1 MKWFSLFAVIF
12 NMLNVTFPSA
22 VFTAS
27 LEPVVIRSISYRND
41 SQPKETITFKLDAAV
56 EPNIFFIPGEKPRLV
71 LDFPQSV
78 YLGKNVIVLSDSI
91 LASAIRIGL
100 HQKPLKK
107 TRAVIDLLPKM
118 VVRYATEY
126 RAQEHTLIVTLTPD
140 SARPDSNV
148 PRSLKAE
155 SRKVLSSQKDISDSP
170 LETKDFSSVVSARK
184 VAKERAPEKVV
195 PAADP
200 MILEISFDE
209 SSGSGEMVLIRV
221 NGFYPPT
228 VSAIE
233 TDTPQVLCDFLA
245 TGFSPEIHKEIQ
257 ANGRYVKRIYATMQQ
272 DPEQVRVVLELLPE
286 HNYDL
291 QQVFFRNDNLFVL
304 MVNELTPNQ
313 GGE

>member
-1 MKWFSLFAVIF
+1 MKWFSLLTVIC
-12 NMLNVTFPSA
+12 NILNISFPSA

-41 SQPKETITFKLDAAV
+41 SHPKETITFKLDAAA

-78 YLGKNVIVLSDSI
+78 YLGKNVIALSDSI

-107 TRAVIDLLPKM
+107 TRAVIDLSPKM
-118 VVRYATEY
+118 VVHYATEY
-126 RAQEHTLIVTLTPD
+126 KAQEHTLIVTLTPD
-140 SARPDSNV
+140 SAKPHSNV
-148 PRSLKAE
+148 HRSLKAE
-155 SRKVLSSQKDISDSP
+155 SRKVLSSQKDISDTP
-170 LETKDFSSVVSARK
+170 LETKDLSPVVSVKK
-184 VAKERAPEKVV
+184 VAKERAPEKIV

-200 MILEISFDE
+200 MILEISFDD
-209 SSGSGEMVLIRV
+209 SSGRGDMVLIRV
-221 NGFYPPT
+221 NGFYPPS

-233 TDTPQVLCDFLA
+233 TDTPRVLCDFLA
-245 TGFSPEIHKEIQ
+245 TGFTPEIDKEIQ
-257 ANGRYVKRIYATMQQ
+257 ANGRYVKRIYTTMHQ
-272 DPEQVRVVLELLPE
+272 DPELVRVVLELLPE

-304 MVNELTPNQ
+304 MVNELIKSR
-313 GGE
+313 